1 MLEAWKTFHR
11 RRLGF
16 AATYTQPIFTGWLEE
31 SMEVDDYPMPLGDV
45 PDFIEAR
52 AAYSRAKWLGP
63 GRGLVDI
70 VKERQGASMG
80 VAGGFS
86 SLEDECAETGGT
98 DWREVAQ
105 RRAVEEAYY
114 RDLGLRP
121 PATLVG
127 DSVKEASAIPEEV

>member
-1 MLEAWKTFHR
+1 M
-11 RRLGF
+11 
-16 AATYTQPIFTGWLEE
+16 
-31 SMEVDDYPMPLGDV
+31 

-70 VKERQGASMG
+70 VKERQGAAMG

-86 SLEDECAETGGT
+86 SLEDECAEQGI

-105 RRAVEEAYY
+105 RRAVEDTYY
-114 RDLGLRP
+114 RNLGQRP
-121 PATLVG
+121 PATLTS